1 MPAVY
6 ECCHDRLRA
15 LRAIVEDT
23 PADGTVTV
31 PVTWLQD
38 LLDAESDS
46 SDMRLLTLQEIAEFV
61 GRSVSTVRTWV
72 NTGQL
77 DGFKLN
83 GRSWRIRER
92 AFKEFIERQQSG
104 EPEPPAIR
112 SSASVDL
119 GAWRKHIKTENGA
132 A

>member
-1 MPAVY
+1 MPPEGLVTLPVGW
-6 ECCHDRLRA
+6 LR
-15 LRAIVEDT
+15 
-23 PADGTVTV
+23 
-31 PVTWLQD
+31 D
-38 LLDAESDS
+38 LVDAQGDS
-46 SDMRLLTLQEIAEFV
+46 SEMRLLTLDEIAELV

-77 DGFKLN
+77 DGFKLH

-92 AFKEFIERQQSG
+92 AFQEFIERQQSG
-104 EPEPPAIR
+104 EQEPRTIP

-119 GAWRKHIKTENGA
+119 GGWRKHIKAENGA